1 MGFSRRTFLQKAGLA
16 LLTLGI
22 SDVGL
27 SPILPWLRR
36 YERSLAQTTARKL
49 ALLVG
54 IDEYPSGMELGGCLT
69 DVELQRELLIHRFGF
84 NPKDIVTFTG
94 QQATRNNIETAL
106 GEHLTK
112 QAATGDIV
120 VFHFSGYGS
129 QVKLLDDKLVNSLVP
144 VDGTNPTA
152 AESGVNHLLLD
163 TLMLWARSLATD
175 KLTLILDTS
184 YSNPGQL
191 LQGNLRVRSYPN
203 PPTAKILLQELTFQ
217 QELKKSHKQSSNLPG
232 ILLSAA
238 GANQLATEAKYDG
251 FSAGLFTY
259 ALTQYLWQVTPP
271 TTIQINVKQAAEVL
285 ALLRERQ
292 QQPQLQGNIR
302 QPKFPYF
309 VASENQCGAEGT
321 IAATD
326 ASSGIVELKL
336 SGLPANV
343 LENYGVNSRLE
354 TVPIDKEKATV
365 AIQIESR
372 QGLKAK
378 AKIIQAVDG
387 SASLPSVGQ
396 LVQEKV
402 RVFPRNL
409 GLNVALSSDLTRI
422 ERVDA
427 TSAFSTIGVVSSV
440 ANAGEQKAD
449 CLLARVTEVEASSNS
464 NFETASTQ
472 LKSENIAKQP
482 GGYGLFS
489 VGGIPI
495 PNTQGVANEAVKSA
509 INRLHDRLETL
520 LAAKLWQLTVNEGS
534 SRLGVRVT
542 LEQIDRTNKILMSK
556 ATGRFSGQIPAN
568 AEIDRQSQIFDSS
581 NLLPSLPQGSQI
593 QYRLE
598 NYSDRPL
605 YFLLVQLNSDG
616 KAIALY
622 CPQLDANNENHSIA
636 PQTNSIFPDPSN
648 SFKWIVSRTPGI
660 AQMQII
666 LSSAPF
672 SNTLKILATLFP
684 TQEKKQALVELTSPL
699 KVARALLEDL
709 HEASKV
715 SLSPSSTAADVY
727 ALDVNAWASFSF
739 VCGVI

>member
-1 MGFSRRTFLQKAGLA
+1 MGFSRRTFLHKAGLA
-16 LLTLGI
+16 LLALEI
-22 SDVGL
+22 SDIGL
-27 SPILPWLRR
+27 LPILPWLRR
-36 YERSLAQTTARKL
+36 YERSLAQTTAGKL

-54 IDEYPSGMELGGCLT
+54 INEYPQGLELAGCLT
-69 DVELQRELLIHRFGF
+69 DVELQQELLIHRFGF
-84 NPKDIVTFTG
+84 NPKDIVTLTG

-106 GEHLTK
+106 VEHLTK
-112 QAATGDIV
+112 QAASGDIV
-120 VFHFSGYGS
+120 VFHFSSYGS
-129 QVKLLDDKLVNSLVP
+129 QVKFLDGKLVNSLVP
-144 VDGTNPTA
+144 VDVTSLTG

-184 YSNPGQL
+184 YSNPGKL
-191 LQGNLRVRSYPN
+191 LQGNLRIRSYPN
-203 PPTAKILLQELTFQ
+203 PPTAGIISEELAFQ
-217 QELKKSHKQSSNLPG
+217 QELNKNHKQSNLPG

-238 GANQLATEAKYDG
+238 GENQLATEATYDG

-271 TTIQINVKQAAEVL
+271 TTIQINARQAAEVL

-292 QQPQLQGNIR
+292 QQPQIQGNIQ

-309 VASENQCGAEGT
+309 LASEHQFGAEGVVT
-321 IAATD
+321 AID
-326 ASSGIVELKL
+326 AGSGIVELKL
-336 SGLPANV
+336 SGLPVNV

-354 TVPIDKEKATV
+354 TVPIGNEKAKV

-387 SASLPSVGQ
+387 SFSSPSVGQ
-396 LVQEKV
+396 FVQEKV
-402 RVFPRNL
+402 RLLPRNL

-427 TSAFSTIGVVSSV
+427 TSAFSTIAVVSSV

-449 CLLARVTEVEASSNS
+449 CLLARVTKVEASSNS
-464 NFETASTQ
+464 NLDTASKK
-472 LKSENIAKQP
+472 LKSENIVKQP

-509 INRLHDRLETL
+509 VNRLHDRLETL

-542 LEQIDRTNKILMSK
+542 LEQIDRSNKIVMSK
-556 ATGRFSGQIPAN
+556 ETGRFLGKMPAN
-568 AEIDRQSQIFDSS
+568 RTIDLQSQIFDSS
-581 NLLPSLPQGSQI
+581 NLLPSLPQSSQI

-605 YFLLVQLNSDG
+605 YFLIVQLNSDG

-622 CPQLDANNENHSIA
+622 CPQLDPNSENHGVASQRTSIV
-636 PQTNSIFPDPSN
+636 PDPSN

-666 LSSAPF
+666 ISSAPF
-672 SNTLKILATLFP
+672 SNTLKVLATLFP
-684 TQEKKQALVELTSPL
+684 TQDKKQVLVELTSPL

-709 HEASKV
+709 HEASRV
-715 SLSPSSTAADVY
+715 SLSSSSIPTDVY

-739 VCGVI
+739 VCAVI